1 MKRILIT
8 GSTGLIGSRIVE
20 LLAEKYTFIPLLQ
33 SEVDITDHDTT
44 ARALNALS
52 FDYLLHLAA
61 YTNVDG
67 AEQERELCRK
77 INVDATANL
86 LTQCKAKGARMIH
99 ISTDFVFDGK
109 KKGVHG
115 TELPI
120 YTEASEPNPIAYY
133 GQSKY
138 EAEQAVK
145 GEAMIVRL
153 SYPYRKSFDAKRD
166 FVRTI
171 RYLLEQGKTL
181 TMVQDSLITPTF
193 IDDIVNGLDYL
204 IQHYST
210 DIYHLVGAESI
221 TPYDAGK
228 LIARTWHINEK
239 LIQPVSYAEYF
250 KGKALR
256 PQWARIVSTK
266 GITMQSFAEGLKCLN
281 ES

>member
-1 MKRILIT
+1 MTRILIT

-20 LLAEKYTFIPLLQ
+20 LLGEKYTFIPLLQ
-33 SEVDITDHDTT
+33 SAVDITDHEAT
-44 ARALNALS
+44 ARVLNALT

-67 AEQERELCRK
+67 AEQERELCHK

-86 LTQCKAKGARMIH
+86 LTQCKAKRARMIH

-109 KKGVHG
+109 MGGAHG
-115 TELPI
+115 TELPT
-120 YTEASEPNPIAYY
+120 YTEASKPNPIAYY
-133 GQSKY
+133 GQTKY

-145 GEAMIVRL
+145 DEAMIVRL
-153 SYPYRKSFDAKRD
+153 SYPYRKNFDAKRD

-228 LIARTWHINEK
+228 LMARTWGMNED
-239 LIQPVSYAEYF
+239 LIQPISYEEYF

-256 PQWARIVSTK
+256 PQWARIVSTNQE
-266 GITMQSFAEGLKCLN
+266 IIMRSFAEGLKATV
-281 ES
+281 